1 MKHEDRPTHEAVKAL
16 FAALEYKPAQIAKVL
31 NISAKAAQLKSKEFE
46 YSKFTASDLEKLLA
60 FLDQIAAVR
69 AAVVTDLQQQTGTNK
84 NAPE

>member
-16 FAALEYKPAQIAKVL
+16 FIALDYKPAQIAKVL
-31 NISAKAAQLKSKEFE
+31 NISAKAAQLKSNTVE
-46 YSKFTASDLEKLLA
+46 YSKFTHSDLEKVLA

-69 AAVVTDLQQQTGTNK
+69 AAVVTDLQHKTGINK